1 MIHDELI
8 ARLAAAT
15 KGSEELDVCV
25 WAAIVGGEAVQSPIN
40 ARWCVY
46 RGVDHRGNPR
56 LWDIMGRPEELVW
69 HQLYREGSG
78 PTTSLDAALTLVPEG
93 MAADVHIGPRAI
105 YNQATIWL
113 PIKGKDEQ
121 GRRTTSYEPL
131 IAGCAREGTLY
142 QNSPALAV
150 CIAVLKARLV
160 AG

>member
-8 ARLAAAT
+8 ARLEAAPE
-15 KGSEELDVCV
+15 GSRELD
-25 WAAIVGGEAVQSPIN
+25 AAVYAAVSKEPTAEDKIAAMRKELGREPGDIIKSIIKDSDDFAH
-40 ARWCVY
+40 AR
-46 RGVDHRGNPR
+46 P
-56 LWDIMGRPEELVW
+56 P
-69 HQLYREGSG
+69 SF
-78 PTTSLDAALTLVPEG
+78 TTSLDAALTLVPEG